1 MKKRDKKQ
9 RKRFSLKTWCIIIL
23 IAVVCA
29 GLQSLGVGNDK
40 KKADEAVE
48 VNEGDVD
55 QTLPGEEKK
64 EEEPLHDIVIDGE
77 TIYGYYDVIREVR
90 ISNWGAVDVERIEDW
105 ESGAR

>member
-40 KKADEAVE
+40 KEADEAVE
-48 VNEGDVD
+48 VNEGGCRPN
-55 QTLPGEEKK
+55 LAGRGK
-64 EEEPLHDIVIDGE
+64 ERRR
-77 TIYGYYDVIREVR
+77 TA
-90 ISNWGAVDVERIEDW
+90 S
-105 ESGAR
+105 